1 MANASAV
8 LVAGE
13 DRDSS
18 RGLVSLLAQNGFEAR
33 AAHDASTALE
43 IARTWKPAS
52 AVLEIAV
59 PHASGFSL
67 AYQLRETFGREIKLI
82 AYTGWTPVGQQS
94 KALAA
99 GFDHVL
105 SKPCDPQDLLVVLGA
120 DFRQTVLRSMTVN
133 AEQMRLQM
141 ELANTL
147 INHAQLT
154 ADPRFRRDI
163 CEFIRQRIETLG
175 DRIVGQT
182 IPGGERDRLEQQLLT
197 LRDRLSRFQP

>member
-1 MANASAV
+1 MTNASAV

-18 RGLVSLLAQNGFEAR
+18 GVLVSLLVQHGFEAR
-33 AAHDASTALE
+33 AAGDPESAIE
-43 IARTWKPAS
+43 IARACHPAS
-52 AVLEIAV
+52 AVLEISV

-67 AYQLRETFGREIKLI
+67 ARDLRAEFGPEIKLI
-82 AYTGWTPVGQQS
+82 AYTGWTPVGHES
-94 KALAA
+94 KARDA

-105 SKPCDPQDLLVVLGA
+105 YKPCDPQDLLVVLSA
-120 DFRQTVLRSMTVN
+120 EFRQTVLRSMTVN

-147 INHAQLT
+147 INHAQVT
-154 ADPRFRRDI
+154 GDPHFRAQM
-163 CEFIRQRIETLG
+163 CEFVRQRIDTLG

-182 IPGGERDRLEQQLLT
+182 IPGGERDKLERQLHS
-197 LRDRLSRFQP
+197 LRERLSHFRP

>member
-18 RGLVSLLAQNGFEAR
+18 SALVSLLGQNGFEAR
-33 AAHDASTALE
+33 AAYDSASALE
-43 IARTWKPAS
+43 IASALRPAS
-52 AVLEIAV
+52 AVLEISV

-67 AYQLRETFGREIKLI
+67 AYELREAFGRDIKLI

-105 SKPCDPQDLLVVLGA
+105 SKPCDPQDLLVVLSA
-120 DFRQTVLRSMTVN
+120 EFRQTVLRAMTVN

-154 ADPRFRRDI
+154 IDQRFRRDM
-163 CEFIRQRIETLG
+163 CEFIRQRLETLG
-175 DRIVGQT
+175 DRILGQT
-182 IPGGERDRLEQQLLT
+182 IPGGERDKLELQLHA
-197 LRDRLSRFQP
+197 LRDRLSRFRA